1 MPEILRSALRLGA
14 GAVLLTALLVVAH
27 TTTSDPTDG
36 AVLRVA
42 LRTTAG
48 TIQDCRRLTQEEFD
62 ALPVHMRRPEVCE
75 TRAVPYRLEVRI
87 GGRPML
93 DLTFTASG
101 IHGDRPLVVDEEL
114 MLAGGSHDVAIRFAP
129 VLEAGAAANDKTPPT
144 FAFDGP
150 VDLVDGRIRVATLDV
165 TSTRFEIR

>member
-1 MPEILRSALRLGA
+1 MPELLRNVLRLGA
-14 GAVLLTALLVVAH
+14 GAALLTALLVVAH
-27 TTTSDPTDG
+27 TTTSDPTEG
-36 AVLRVA
+36 AVLHVA

-87 GGRPML
+87 GGKPML
-93 DLTFTASG
+93 DRTFTAAG
-101 IHGDRPLVVDEEL
+101 IHGDRPLVVDEQL
-114 MLAGGSHDVAIRFAP
+114 MLAAGSHHVAIRFAP
-129 VLEAGAAANDKTPPT
+129 VIEAGAAPSENAPPS
-144 FAFDGP
+144 FAFDRP
-150 VDLVDGRIRVATLDV
+150 VDLIDGRIRVATLDA